1 MVPRHSCSACHN
13 SCGASLASAHE
24 IRATATSRYRDERR
38 CGVTSSCHWNRLNV
52 SNHTDG
58 PNKNAGA
65 KLREYGARQKDRP
78 IAATVKRK
86 LLTKGKQQVRKNTGF
101 RSSEAICRR
110 VGKATCPP

>member
-1 MVPRHSCSACHN
+1 MVPRHSCSA
-13 SCGASLASAHE
+13 LPQFLWRVVASARE

-78 IAATVKRK
+78 IATTVKRK
-86 LLTKGKQQVRKNTGF
+86 LLTKGKRGGGWNKLFHRK
-101 RSSEAICRR
+101 
-110 VGKATCPP
+110 